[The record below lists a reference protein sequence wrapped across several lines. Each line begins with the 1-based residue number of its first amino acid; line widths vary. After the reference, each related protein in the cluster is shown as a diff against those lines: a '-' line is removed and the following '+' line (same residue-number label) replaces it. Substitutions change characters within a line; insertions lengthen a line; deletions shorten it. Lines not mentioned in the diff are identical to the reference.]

1 MQQVSKQNKDLFDAS
16 INEKRDRQQLKE
28 QQLQAHE
35 RFLNHQRNK
44 KQQVYEGKMKQG
56 LDHTEKERIQQQ
68 NIINY
73 KREQELEKEKIRIAM
88 AQGKSQI

>member
-1 MQQVSKQNKDLFDAS
+1 MNSKAKTKAQLMQQVSKQNKDLFDAS

-44 KQQVYEGKMKQG
+44 KQ
-56 LDHTEKERIQQQ
+56 
-68 NIINY
+68 
-73 KREQELEKEKIRIAM
+73 
-88 AQGKSQI
+88 